1 MLIDWRERDVRA
13 LPVTFRGIHAVF
25 FGCDDFDSTHRSGVT
40 NVGIF
45 FCLFV
50 KTRRFFIAYFLD
62 FECVCVNIV

>member
-25 FGCDDFDSTHRSGVT
+25 FGCDDFDFTHRSGVT

-45 FCLFV
+45 FLPFR
-50 KTRRFFIAYFLD
+50 KNEAFFY
-62 FECVCVNIV
+62 CVFFGF